1 MTPILNKIEFSL
13 ILLRLILYTETTK
26 KILIETVLM
35 HSYRE
40 AKAMPI
46 SFWIVVLCLPG
57 KKYEIWSKSILNFF
71 DWTSTSLNISFR
83 SRIEKSEFDAI
94 FLILFR
100 SNSLSPL
107 KFIWERVSV
116 KTSSNVLS
124 TCWSWVQKSPMS
136 LALSQQ
142 SFFRMLNNS
151 KQGIILRTFQ

>member
-1 MTPILNKIEFSL
+1 MDWDFF
-13 ILLRLILYTETTK
+13 LYTETIE
-26 KILIETVLM
+26 KILIETVLI

-46 SFWIVVLCLPG
+46 SFWIVVLYLPG
-57 KKYEIWSKSILNFF
+57 KKYEIWSKSILKLF
-71 DWTSTSLNISFR
+71 DWTSTILRISFR

-107 KFIWERVSV
+107 KFIWESVSV
-116 KTSSNVLS
+116 RTSSNVLS
-124 TCWSWVQKSPMS
+124 ICWSWVQRSPIS
-136 LALSQQ
+136 LALSRQ
-142 SFFRMLNNS
+142 SFLRMLNNS